1 VAEGW
6 TIGGVDI
13 RVVYFDGCPS
23 WRTAKERLREAL
35 ARMGRGDTPVA
46 LTLVETEADVRAGQF
61 AGSPTIL
68 VDGRDLFPGAPVP
81 DGLTCR
87 PYSTSAGMAGSLTVD
102 DLVGALEERGTS

>member
-1 VAEGW
+1 MAQEW

-23 WRTAKERLREAL
+23 QRTAKKRLGEAL
-35 ARMGRGDTPVA
+35 ARIGRGDTPVR
-46 LTLVETEADVRAGQF
+46 LTQVETEADARAARF

-68 VDGRDLFPGAPVP
+68 IDGRDLFPGARVP

-87 PYSTSAGMAGSLTVD
+87 LYSTSAGMAGSPAVD
-102 DLVGALEERGTS
+102 DLVSAL